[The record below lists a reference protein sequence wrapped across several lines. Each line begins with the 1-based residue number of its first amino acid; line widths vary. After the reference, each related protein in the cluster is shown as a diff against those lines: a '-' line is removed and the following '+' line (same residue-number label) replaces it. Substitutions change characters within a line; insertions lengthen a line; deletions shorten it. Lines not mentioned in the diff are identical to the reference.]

1 MKKRAANIRSELLKL
16 SVRKK
21 VPFQNIVTMFLLERM
36 VARITVSKDL
46 FNTIV
51 FKGGYVALRV
61 FNSERYTVDLDAI
74 IKNFDTGKI
83 IEKALKAVEKDLK
96 DGVWFKYERKT
107 DLLTTGEYGGTRL
120 VFRCGI
126 GVMTEKYYKSQVLH
140 LDIATGDNVY
150 PSPQLVSMTDIL
162 GEGEI
167 SWQVYTVESSVSEKL
182 HTLLTRG
189 SANSRSKDVY
199 DLNTLLTQCD
209 IGILKE
215 ALIMTFKAR
224 NDKFP
229 ASFLKE
235 VSGIDTL
242 LLERGWKSA
251 IAGLKN
257 SVSIEEAFETI
268 RKYCQLLDDLD

>member
-1 MKKRAANIRSELLKL
+1 M
-16 SVRKK
+16 
-21 VPFQNIVTMFLLERM
+21 
-36 VARITVSKDL
+36 
-46 FNTIV
+46 
-51 FKGGYVALRV
+51 
-61 FNSERYTVDLDAI
+61 
-74 IKNFDTGKI
+74 
-83 IEKALKAVEKDLK
+83 
-96 DGVWFKYERKT
+96 
-107 DLLTTGEYGGTRL
+107 
-120 VFRCGI
+120 
-126 GVMTEKYYKSQVLH
+126 
-140 LDIATGDNVY
+140 
-150 PSPQLVSMTDIL
+150 
-162 GEGEI
+162 
-167 SWQVYTVESSVSEKL
+167 
-182 HTLLTRG
+182 TRG

-199 DLNTLLTQCD
+199 DLNTFLPQCD

-224 NDKFP
+224 NDKLP

>member
-46 FNTIV
+46 FNTLV

-126 GVMTEKYYKSQVLH
+126 GVMPEKYYKSQVLH

-150 PSPQLVSMTDIL
+150 PSPQLVSMADIL

-199 DLNTLLTQCD
+199 DLNTFLPQCD

-224 NDKFP
+224 NDKLP